1 MKIIAMLY
9 WELIYLLLS
18 WNTPVKIRKKIVSLM
33 ICSDN
38 YDLNRLIQPIRLFKR
53 SSKKCWESC
62 AYILSEK
69 NITEMSDSI
78 IDKLFIWLQDMN
90 WPGAEI
96 IFSYLVSA
104 APEKWILNY
113 ERAVERAVNDNDND
127 WLYSL
132 CKIFLL
138 LDIPKE
144 IFTDEKI
151 FNYICNFEY

>member
-1 MKIIAMLY
+1 MLY

-18 WNTPVKIRKKIVSLM
+18 CSTPVIIRKKIISML

-53 SSKKCWESC
+53 LSKKCWESC

-69 NITEMSDSI
+69 NITAMSDSI
-78 IDKLFIWLQDMN
+78 IDKLFMWLQDMN

-104 APEKWILNY
+104 EPEKWILNY
-113 ERAVERAVNDNDND
+113 EKAIERAINENDDD

-132 CKIFLL
+132 SKIFSL
-138 LDIPKE
+138 LDMPKE
-144 IFTDEKI
+144 IFTDEKVY
-151 FNYICNFEY
+151 NYICSFEY